1 MKAFVKYESKM
12 YTPSDAF
19 QYLSRHQRQLIE
31 EPYLSALIDDLSS
44 IHLELNQQTQSLL
57 LETVE
62 ELSRLDAYLKNK
74 ITTFPMLLLR
84 TEALSSSQIEHYSAS
99 NRNVA
104 LAQIQKRQS
113 REAVIIKSNLE
124 SLVKGIKSNEK
135 LSIQKIIHL
144 NQILLDNGS
153 ITIRN
158 KINWIGKPNSIPHE
172 AVYVP
177 PHPDYLDTYMNQ
189 FIAFCK
195 RNDIHPLIQA
205 AFAHAYFELIH
216 PFEDGNG
223 RVGRIVIQLI
233 LKEKQFLEHLNMPF
247 SVGIVKEQ
255 ERYIKALND
264 FKTGNYESIII
275 LLLEN
280 ALSLVPKVYQALEQ
294 FIELKQSWSD
304 KLNVR
309 QDALVW
315 QILDDLF
322 TQPVIDVKY
331 IKEKYHANDQ
341 AVRNNIEVLVH
352 VGILSVIGNQKR
364 NVAYESKEVLDLLD
378 QFMF

>member
-31 EPYLSALIDDLSS
+31 EPYLSALVDDLSL

-62 ELSRLDAYLKNK
+62 ELSRLDAYLKNN

-104 LAQIQKRQS
+104 LAQIHKKQT
-113 REAVIIKSNLE
+113 REALIIKSNLE
-124 SLVKGIKSNEK
+124 SLVEGIKLDEK

-144 NQILLDNGS
+144 NQILLDNDS

-158 KINWIGKPNSIPHE
+158 RINWIGKPNSIPHE

-177 PHPDYLDTYMNQ
+177 PHPDYLDTYMKQ

-223 RVGRIVIQLI
+223 RVGRILIQLI
-233 LKEKQFLEHLNMPF
+233 LKEKLFLEHLNMPF

-255 ERYIKALND
+255 ERYIQALND

-280 ALSLVPKVYQALEQ
+280 ALSLVPKVYKTLEQ
-294 FIELKQSWSD
+294 FIELKQSWSK

-315 QILDDLF
+315 MILDDLF

-331 IKEKYHANDQ
+331 IKEKYQANDQ
-341 AVRNNIEVLVH
+341 AVRNNIDVLVH
-352 VGILSVIGNQKR
+352 VGILSVVGNQKR

-378 QFMF
+378 QFVI